1 VLTIAVLGEVEAARD
16 GVRLPLPSGKTT
28 DLLVRLAVR
37 PGTPVRVDTLIEDLW
52 GETVDRN
59 TLQAKVSQL
68 RRALGDKDAVVAQ
81 GDAYLLDV
89 TAEQVDASVAA
100 LHAQEASAAAAA
112 DQHPDVVTAATAG
125 VALFRSEPLT
135 GQRDWAAPFRASLE
149 EIRWSLL
156 EQLMEA
162 RVALGAGGELVVDLE
177 QLVDEQPLRERL
189 WVALMT
195 ALYRAGRQADA
206 LAAYTRARRHL
217 VEELGLEPGPQL
229 RELEARLLAQ
239 DAELAGPTGNGM
251 RAPTNLP
258 RPRTPL
264 AGREDDLAA
273 VVELLGQPGLTT
285 LVGPAGVGKTRLAIE
300 AGRAATPA
308 GGAWLVRLDALPA
321 GASTSD
327 VLESVAAALHVVPD
341 PGSLRDRLL
350 GAPTLVVLDN
360 CEHVVTAAAQLV
372 DWLCGASPTARLLA
386 TSQLPLGVGEED
398 VVDVLPLPLET
409 AMDLFEQLVL
419 RQQRR
424 PAPGADHGRA
434 APATNGFDRALVE
447 QVCGSLDGLPLA
459 VELAAARV
467 RSLPLDEVARRLGD
481 RFTLLRD
488 PSRPAD
494 RRHALDAAL
503 SWSYDLL
510 FPDDQRA
517 LQAVSCFAGGGTLP
531 AVEAVMAAL
540 DVPSPAVP
548 DTLARLVE
556 RSLVVLD
563 ANVPTPRYRL
573 LDSVRTYARER
584 VEESGQLAAARR
596 AHATWYAG
604 RADLCA
610 AQVRGPAQPSWLDF
624 ARAERANVDA
634 ALAWARVHDEPAG
647 ERLAVGL
654 GWAWAVLGDGSAGA
668 SRLRSAVGPRATHR
682 ARARAALFAAWLEAS
697 AGDLGLARAD
707 LDVATLALSEESTG
721 PAAEASHAR
730 GLADLAWTRAFV
742 AIQAGSPTEV
752 MADATDALARYRE
765 LDAGPTPGLD
775 LRWECGAA
783 LLLLAYGSL
792 MLGDAGAAGTHAS
805 AAAGF
810 IEASGDPWGL
820 VHARGILAG
829 VAAGE
834 GRFGEAA
841 ESFDAA
847 AGAASAMG
855 FAGQAALHL
864 ASRARTLMMAGDAG
878 AADAVA
884 RASEAAATVGDG
896 RLASGLR
903 VHAAQLARAAGEE
916 RRARVLL
923 RENEDWF
930 AAYGGG
936 DRATVTRA
944 LLLAMDD
951 DDQGLSDL
959 LASDPDAA
967 ARQVALDAL
976 ARLAARD
983 GEVARA
989 AGLVAESDGV
999 VVPAPDF
1006 VLRVDRPAG

>member
-1 VLTIAVLGEVEAARD
+1 MLTIAVLGEVEAARD

-52 GETVDRN
+52 GEPVDRN

-68 RRALGDKDAVVAQ
+68 RRALGDKDAVVAH
-81 GDAYLLDV
+81 GDAYLLAV
-89 TAEQVDASVAA
+89 AAEQVDATAAA
-100 LHAQEASAAAAA
+100 LRAQEASAAAASDRHA
-112 DQHPDVVTAATAG
+112 EVVDAAAAG
-125 VALFRSEPLT
+125 VALFRSAPLT

-156 EQLMEA
+156 EQLMEG
-162 RVALGAGGELVVDLE
+162 RVALGAGGELVADLE
-177 QLVDEQPLRERL
+177 QLVDQQPFRERL

-239 DAELAGPTGNGM
+239 DAELAGSTGTEM
-251 RAPTNLP
+251 RVPTNLP
-258 RPRTPL
+258 RSRTPL
-264 AGREDDLAA
+264 AGREDDLAQ
-273 VVELLGQPGLTT
+273 VVALLERPGLTT

-300 AGRAATPA
+300 AGRAAAPA
-308 GGAWLVRLDALPA
+308 GGAWMVRLDAVPA
-321 GASTSD
+321 GAGTSD
-327 VLESVAAALHVVPD
+327 LLVSVATSLHVVPD
-341 PGSLRDRLL
+341 PGSLRDRLR

-372 DWLCGASPTARLLA
+372 DWLREASPTARLLA
-386 TSQLPLGVGEED
+386 TSQLPLGASEED

-424 PAPGADHGRA
+424 PAPHPDHERA
-434 APATNGFDRALVE
+434 RATDGVDRALVE

-467 RSLPLDEVARRLGD
+467 RSLPLDEVARRLSD
-481 RFTLLRD
+481 RFALLRD

-563 ANVPTPRYRL
+563 TNVPTPRYRL
-573 LDSVRTYARER
+573 LDSVRTYAQER
-584 VEESGQLAAARR
+584 LEESGQLATARL
-596 AHATWYAG
+596 AHATWYAE

-624 ARAERANVDA
+624 TRAERANVDT
-634 ALAWARVHDEPAG
+634 ALAWARVHDESAG
-647 ERLAVGL
+647 ERIAVGL

-668 SRLRSAVGPRATHR
+668 SRLRSAVGPRARHR
-682 ARARAALFAAWLEAS
+682 TRARAALFAAWLEAS
-697 AGDLGLARAD
+697 AGDLSLAHAD
-707 LDVATLALSEESTG
+707 LDIAALALAEELATV
-721 PAAEASHAR
+721 PAAEEPHAR

-742 AIQAGSPTEV
+742 AIQAGSPTDV
-752 MADATDALARYRE
+752 LADATDALARYRE
-765 LDAGPTPGLD
+765 LDPDLD
-775 LRWECGAA
+775 VRWECGAA
-783 LLLLAYGSL
+783 LLLMAYGSL
-792 MLGDAGAAGTHAS
+792 MVGDAGAAGTHAS
-805 AAAGF
+805 TAAGL
-810 IEASGDPWGL
+810 IEATGDPWGL

-834 GRFGEAA
+834 GRFREAA

-847 AGAASAMG
+847 ASAASEMG

-884 RASEAAATVGDG
+884 RASAAAATVGDG

-903 VHAAQLARAAGEE
+903 VHAAQLARAAGEAS
-916 RRARVLL
+916 RARELL
-923 RENEDWF
+923 RSNEEWL
-930 AAYGGG
+930 AGCGGG

-951 DDQGLSDL
+951 DEQALSDL

-983 GEVARA
+983 GEAARA
-989 AGLVAESDGV
+989 ADLVALSDAV
-999 VVPAPDF
+999 EVPAPDF